1 MVIGAVNNLSSEQFS
16 EGLNLLGSVYGCSH
30 AVFTNETVKNI
41 WFKYFSNYT
50 RERWIR
56 VIEHYIAHSQ
66 WFPKAPHEIQRLW
79 DESGEQERLAQQK
92 LAVLPPAQEEHF
104 DPEQLIENQRKIK
117 LAMKL
122 MVLAKGVKLPPLN
135 KTSSHE
141 LEAMLED
148 AKKAQSAKQAVAVL
162 QKNGDLKASS
172 EALFHDIRAYFFSG
186 SERYRQM
193 AIDWASDPN
202 SGCEL
207 VRNTRGEIVDIKKKD
222 QEVEF

>member
-1 MVIGAVNNLSSEQFS
+1 MIGAVNNLSSEQFS
-16 EGLNLLGSVYGCSH
+16 EGLSLLGSVYGHSH

-50 RERWIR
+50 RERWIK
-56 VIEHYIAHSQ
+56 VIEYYVSQ
-66 WFPKAPHEIQRLW
+66 SSWFPKAPHEIQKLW

-92 LAVLPPAQEEHF
+92 LAALPPAQEEDF

-117 LAMKL
+117 LVMKL
-122 MVLAKGVKLPPLN
+122 MVLAKDVKLPPLN
-135 KTSSHE
+135 QTSSYE
-141 LEAMLED
+141 LEAMLEGV
-148 AKKAQSAKQAVAVL
+148 KKAQSVKQAVAIL
-162 QKNGDLKASS
+162 QKNGELKASP
-172 EALFHDIRAYFFSG
+172 EAFFDDIRAYFFSG

-193 AIDWASDPN
+193 AIGWASEPN

-207 VRNTRGEIVDIKKKD
+207 VHNARGQIVDIKKKD